1 MVKRKNDCHLW
12 EELSVI
18 KVEIDMILPT
28 FEEYADIC
36 GANNVKSVKYKKHLI
51 EDIGIFIGRLPEH
64 EKDIAIVFHWI
75 GWQDRGIDDVCLA
88 KKLILD
94 ALVHYDKLSIQNRLM
109 GLMLGKFQD
118 RFRQGDEAKVILEIM
133 EI

>member
-1 MVKRKNDCHLW
+1 MK
-12 EELSVI
+12 

-36 GANNVKSVKYKKHLI
+36 GENNVRSVKYKNNLI
-51 EDIGIFIGRLPEH
+51 EDIGIFVGRLPEY
-64 EKDIAIVFHWI
+64 EKNIGIRFHWI
-75 GWQDRGIDDVCLA
+75 GWQDRGFDDVCLA

-109 GLMLGKFQD
+109 GMMLGAFQD
-118 RFRQGDEAKVILEIM
+118 RFSHGEETKVILEIM
-133 EI
+133 EV